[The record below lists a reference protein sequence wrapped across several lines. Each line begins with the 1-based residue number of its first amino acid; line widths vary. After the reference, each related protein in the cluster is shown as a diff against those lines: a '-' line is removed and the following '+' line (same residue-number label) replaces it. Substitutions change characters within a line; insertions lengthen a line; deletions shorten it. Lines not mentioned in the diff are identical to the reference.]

1 MWSYWPIVE
10 ALSSIYD
17 ALVRDTPLDYFGAR
31 NYVPMYRQ
39 PATYG
44 IRKGRRPLS
53 YHTSEL
59 LVCIQID
66 GIIRLQIQEQKM
78 YIRYKVYTEWYI
90 KVDDVRFFVFFVTIL
105 FISSVRSSISHP
117 DLFVIQRQHHP
128 TFSDIAC

>member
-1 MWSYWPIVE
+1 MKIISRGRARKNE
-10 ALSSIYD
+10 ADSHREFPGSRILADLS
-17 ALVRDTPLDYFGAR
+17 TPLDYFGALK
-31 NYVPMYRQ
+31 YVPMYRQ

-90 KVDDVRFFVFFVTIL
+90 KVDDVRFFVFLLLYCSLALSGALIA
-105 FISSVRSSISHP
+105 I
-117 DLFVIQRQHHP
+117 P
-128 TFSDIAC
+128 T

>member
-10 ALSSIYD
+10 SLSCIYD
-17 ALVRDTPLDYFGAR
+17 ALVRDTPLDYFGALK
-31 NYVPMYRQ
+31 NVPMYR
-39 PATYG
+39 PPDTYG

-90 KVDDVRFFVFFVTIL
+90 KVDGVRFFVFFV
-105 FISSVRSSISHP
+105 SSVRSSNSHP
-117 DLFVIQRQHHP
+117 DLILIHP
-128 TFSDIAC
+128 TPPHQPLFQI